1 MHAVREPAVRRSPG
15 DRFAAA
21 MRAIVG
27 RLPFGLAG
35 RVPPSVVG
43 FLLLNSLTF
52 GIDLALLGTLRG
64 LAHWPLPAAVSLAYA
79 TAFAVNF
86 ALNRALNFRVHG
98 ALGRQLGGYVLAVA
112 LNYLL
117 WILGLADLLA
127 WAGVDYRLARVAAGA
142 CEAAYMYAALRWVV
156 FRPRG
161 DQAAERGSIEG

>member
-1 MHAVREPAVRRSPG
+1 MHAVRDRAVRRSPA

-35 RVPPSVVG
+35 RVAPSLVG

-52 GIDLALLGTLRG
+52 GIDLALLGTLHG
-64 LAHWPLPAAVSLAYA
+64 VAHWPLPAAISLAYA
-79 TAFAVNF
+79 TAFALNF

-98 ALGRQLGGYVLAVA
+98 ALGPQVGVYALVVA

-117 WILGLADLLA
+117 WILGFADVLA
-127 WAGVDYRLARVAAGA
+127 WAGVDYRLARIAAGA

-156 FRPRG
+156 FRPRANR
-161 DQAAERGSIEG
+161 AAAHGSIEG